1 MNRIFE
7 PKAPI
12 KVTDLMELNNLDDL
26 LQGTFTMTT
35 IQTEQRKEDGS
46 FVAVSIKHLI
56 NNHIHLYLF
65 VFSII

>member
-12 KVTDLMELNNLDDL
+12 KVSDLMELNNLDEL
-26 LQGTFTMTT
+26 LQSTFTMTT

-46 FVAVSIKHLI
+46 FVAVSYTLHVP
-56 NNHIHLYLF
+56 YLTQLLLLF
-65 VFSII
+65 